1 MNIIISVNF
10 VIIFCKA
17 SEISVVPLECII
29 SFILLGASNEAPK
42 MTNVLNLFT
51 MSRLHLDSLFD

>member
-1 MNIIISVNF
+1 MNC

-17 SEISVVPLECII
+17 SEISIVHWNYII